1 MNFGFSYVGLIFIAM
16 LIIPNIIWTKHK
28 PEGYDEHSKNENKFL
43 QIMERIGEA
52 LILVLILI
60 FKDCNVRIH
69 SLWLGWLI
77 IAFIFM
83 IIYELFWIR
92 YFKSEK
98 RLEDMYSSFGGFTMA
113 GASLPFFA
121 IISLG
126 IYASNI
132 FIIISAIIFG
142 IGHIGIH
149 RAHRREI
156 FGKNS
161 KRKGRIVKAILLTPV
176 YIIVLAII
184 GIVAVRNYNFFVCYI
199 DTDKG
204 VDDSKYIDIN
214 GQEQFITIR
223 GRDVSN
229 PVIIYL
235 HGGPGSPDSAMT
247 YKFTNELIDD
257 YTVVCWDQRGCGR
270 TYVKNKDIDEKNETV
285 TFDQALSDLDVL
297 TGYIKDRFGKDKI
310 IIMGHSYGSILGS
323 TYTYE
328 HPENVAAYIGIG
340 QFVNFDSS
348 TEYEYKDALE
358 KAKAAGDD
366 TTKLTNAYEAYQR
379 EKTVDASSKISEYT
393 AKYHKAP
400 RQKSTILA
408 AVFSPTLS
416 SEDVLWYKNVLSYE
430 RFMKYC
436 GKLMDYT
443 QNVNLR
449 ESQTHYDVP
458 VLFVSGECDWN
469 CAVPDM
475 VDYANLIGAKYELI
489 EGCGHYAHDDAPEKF
504 AKIVKD
510 FLKEH

>member
-1 MNFGFSYVGLIFIAM
+1 M
-16 LIIPNIIWTKHK
+16 
-28 PEGYDEHSKNENKFL
+28 
-43 QIMERIGEA
+43 
-52 LILVLILI
+52 
-60 FKDCNVRIH
+60 
-69 SLWLGWLI
+69 
-77 IAFIFM
+77 
-83 IIYELFWIR
+83 
-92 YFKSEK
+92 
-98 RLEDMYSSFGGFTMA
+98 
-113 GASLPFFA
+113 
-121 IISLG
+121 
-126 IYASNI
+126 
-132 FIIISAIIFG
+132 
-142 IGHIGIH
+142 
-149 RAHRREI
+149 
-156 FGKNS
+156 
-161 KRKGRIVKAILLTPV
+161 
-176 YIIVLAII
+176 
-184 GIVAVRNYNFFVCYI
+184 AVRNYNFFVCYI

-358 KAKAAGDD
+358 KAKVAGDD